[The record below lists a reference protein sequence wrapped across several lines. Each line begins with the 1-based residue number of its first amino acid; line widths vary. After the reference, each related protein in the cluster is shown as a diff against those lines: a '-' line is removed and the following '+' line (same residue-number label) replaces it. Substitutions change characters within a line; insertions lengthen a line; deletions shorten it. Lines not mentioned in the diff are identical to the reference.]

1 MKKRILCVIMSM
13 VMVAGVMTGCGSKD
27 TSSKSENVSD
37 SGSGNKSVDS
47 ENVSDNLEA
56 QYVERMEAYLEYF
69 QNEEKDYDGVV
80 GTSVVLDTDSLPLL
94 WLAYVDKDKEE
105 VRFQICSYEKDKV
118 EILAEK
124 KITNLDGMYPY
135 IDMGEIGLQLEFDTG
150 DGADPAALIYDSEEQ
165 DFKFYD
171 TDYFENVDY
180 FDNNNYK
187 SEDDI
192 EKNYEAMMN
201 DLDVYRIFNRQ
212 LQFVTLKNQGKTAY
226 IGEMDEND
234 IYFEYLNALG
244 ALDYSTVTY
253 ENDWISPRKLSDEYK
268 DNEFVSKIF
277 NEHFSL
283 KSDDRYFL
291 QSTIYLPNGTETDKD
306 GMYKYYGITEEAINA
321 GLTFSTTDYFV
332 EFLSDMDAEAVM
344 RSLIKNPVYTAF
356 DLLVAYGKELG
367 DSGHADDLK
376 FGDIVEAKEIIEDVI
391 NNNNN
396 SVDPTESTESTY
408 REDSTEVSQQTNN
421 SDTFEVSAYSTDI
434 TKFEMNNNILDVET
448 VNGDKWI
455 YPVADNCSW
464 YDGYYVDDSF
474 RIGNL
479 WEYDDLKERI
489 DSEREMAVANG
500 EYDSPIKLNISIE
513 QGQVICVYTIM
524 S

>member
-37 SGSGNKSVDS
+37 SGAGNKSVDS

-94 WLAYVDKDKEE
+94 WLAFAESGDRGEDMRFQLCSYDKDK
-105 VRFQICSYEKDKV
+105 VNV
-118 EILAEK
+118 LAEK
-124 KITNLDGMYPY
+124 KINDVYGAYPY
-135 IDMGEIGLQLEFDTG
+135 LGMETIGMQLEFDNG

-171 TDYFENVDY
+171 KDYFENADY
-180 FDNNNYK
+180 FNSSNYK
-187 SEDDI
+187 NEDDI
-192 EKNYEAMMN
+192 EDNYQAMMN
-201 DLDVYRIFNRQ
+201 DLDVYQIFNGQ
-212 LQFVTLKNQGKTAY
+212 LKFFTLINNGKVAY
-226 IGEMDEND
+226 LGQLDEND
-234 IYFEYLNALG
+234 IYFDYLDTLG
-244 ALDYSTVTY
+244 ALDSSVKS
-253 ENDWISPRKLSDEYK
+253 DAMGARKLSDDFK
-268 DNEFVSKIF
+268 DNEFVSNIYNKY
-277 NEHFSL
+277 FSNYL
-283 KSDDRYFL
+283 L
-291 QSTIYLPNGTETDKD
+291 QPTIYLPDGTETDLE
-306 GMYKYYGITEEAINA
+306 GVWKYYDIAEKTIANEDL
-321 GLTFSTTDYFV
+321 LTAKDDYSIRFV
-332 EFLSDMDAEAVM
+332 SDMDAEAVM
-344 RSLIKNPVYTAF
+344 RRLIKHPAYTAF
-356 DLLVAYGKELG
+356 DVLIAYQKELG
-367 DSGHADDLK
+367 DSDYEV
-376 FGDIVEAKEIIEDVI
+376 VEVKEIIEDVI

-479 WEYDDLKERI
+479 WEYDDLKDRI